1 MAKPRSYSI
10 AEVFDSTR
18 IALTFEFYSSKLDQF
33 MVKELSS
40 ILGQH
45 VYLTGD
51 GDYQPTYT
59 SSVLLKEYN
68 SKRPRFQLKV
78 GPRSYNNLNPNLRT
92 LLMWIN
98 EHGSLD
104 YSTNL
109 KTNLTF
115 EHKELQTIRS
125 ISNMDIGKMVLKL
138 DENWLYERFPE
149 AKKSPFSLSIKRLV
163 PLGNFINA
171 SSIVRD
177 LNTVFRMPMNE
188 YYGVDF
194 TNYIRGTLGFNYIC
208 GSNYTEKPDTIEEVL
223 KYYVMTTYQVLNE
236 TDFPTSQMKELQRLT
251 EDYQKLRNLYY
262 NPEKFQKAFENIK
275 LFIDLENH
283 PEIIKAKWSQIR
295 DPLFKIIFESGFD
308 KGSFNWDSEFGNYQI
323 KDAKLSNTVVENFEV
338 INCELDACVLKDIHG
353 WKNTINNSRIMMGTL
368 LQSNIV
374 NESYLE
380 NIRIDRNNKINKC
393 YIINSNNEIIN
404 CKVNESIIKYAGI
417 GKDAK
422 LSEDSII
429 VAQREEQPKMIQGI
443 QVKELRDYKW
453 IKNLT
458 GEKKDKGFANEY
470 KTDY

>member
-1 MAKPRSYSI
+1 MKPKNFSI
-10 AEVFDSTR
+10 SEVFNSTQ

-40 ILGQH
+40 ILGQQ

-51 GDYQPTYT
+51 ENHKPTYT
-59 SSVLLKEYN
+59 SILLKEYN

-78 GPRSYNNLNPNLRT
+78 GYKKYNDLNPSLRT

-98 EHGSLD
+98 EHCSLD

-109 KTNLTF
+109 KASLTF
-115 EHKELQTIRS
+115 EHRDLQTIYS
-125 ISNMDIGKMVLKL
+125 ISNMDIGKMILKL
-138 DENWLYERFPE
+138 DENWLYEKFPE

-163 PLGNFINA
+163 PLNNFINA
-171 SSIVRD
+171 SGIIKD
-177 LNTVFRMPMNE
+177 LRNVFRMPIKE

-194 TNYIRGTLGFNYIC
+194 TNYTRGILGFNYIC
-208 GSNYTEKPDTIEEVL
+208 GNNYSDKPKNIEEVL
-223 KYYVMTTYQVLNE
+223 KYYVITTYQVLNE
-236 TDFPTSQMKELQRLT
+236 VGFPNSQINELQRLT
-251 EDYQKLRNLYY
+251 KDYQILRNLYY
-262 NPEKFQKAFENIK
+262 NSDKFQKTYENIK
-275 LFIDLENH
+275 LFIDLENNN
-283 PEIIKAKWSQIR
+283 EIIKSKWSQIR
-295 DPLFKIIFESGFD
+295 DPLFKIIFESGFN
-308 KGSFNWDSEFGNYQI
+308 KGSFNWDSEFGNFQI
-323 KDAKLSNTVVENFEV
+323 KDAKLTNTIIENFEI
-338 INCELDACVLKDIHG
+338 INCELNACVLNDIHG
-353 WKNTINNSRIMMGTL
+353 WKNTINNSRIYMGTL
-368 LQSNIV
+368 LQSNII

-380 NIRIDRNNKINKC
+380 NIRVDRNNRINKC
-393 YIINSNNEIIN
+393 YIINRNNEIIN

-429 VAQREEQPKMIQGI
+429 ISRKEEQPKMIQGI

-458 GEKKDKGFANEY
+458 GEKKDQGFANEY